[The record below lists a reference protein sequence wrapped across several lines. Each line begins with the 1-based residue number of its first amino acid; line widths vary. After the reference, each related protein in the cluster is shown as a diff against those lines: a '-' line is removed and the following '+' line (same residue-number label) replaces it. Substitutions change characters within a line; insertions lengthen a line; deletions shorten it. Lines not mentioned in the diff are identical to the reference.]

1 MNAELDYIRQAI
13 AREEYAKAL
22 AQWNDYVR
30 HVRRALESGSLSAGQ
45 MQEARALYEW
55 ARPVLLSARAHLR
68 DRIHEIEVAAAYTFR
83 QASSRGRLD
92 THM

>member
-30 HVRRALESGSLSAGQ
+30 HVRRALESGGFSAGQ
-45 MQEARALYEW
+45 MEEARALYEW

-68 DRIHEIEVAAAYTFR
+68 DRCRELHVAAVYTAR
-83 QASSRGRLD
+83 PVARSGGLD
-92 THM
+92 TRL